1 MVLQPK
7 TPLKSN
13 GVILP
18 LWLRQAIREGIQDIG
33 DFEHRGVLQCF
44 IHEERSEAEQNG
56 EERPFGEFA
65 CERFGH

>member
-18 LWLRQAIREGIQDIG
+18 LWLQQAIREGIQDIG
-33 DFEHRGVLQCF
+33 NFEHRRVLQCF